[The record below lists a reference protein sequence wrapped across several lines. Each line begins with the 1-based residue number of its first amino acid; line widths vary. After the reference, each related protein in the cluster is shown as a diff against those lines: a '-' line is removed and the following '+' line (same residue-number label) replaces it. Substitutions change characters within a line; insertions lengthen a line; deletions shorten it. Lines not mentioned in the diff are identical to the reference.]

1 MQTGQKTM
9 ETRALGQIHK
19 D

>member
-1 MQTGQKTM
+1 MQTGQKTL